1 MKTLIFEVTIHYVD
15 NEWSDESW
23 KVLANNDQDARERAL
38 ELDTVSFTAMVEDG
52 DILADAV
59 PEVHYCEIKF
69 LDEIDG

>member
-52 DILADAV
+52 DILQDAV
-59 PEVHYCEIKF
+59 PEVYYCEIKY